1 MWQRRLMHSAS
12 PQKHIAGIGT
22 SICSAEKTSAAWQ
35 YVFCTPLPSVTQH
48 IVTFPYLLRTP
59 RKMTDEPLL
68 RSNSIVKTA
77 VSRGAQAAPKQIRIL
92 LCNPNS
98 TVAMTRACVDTVL
111 PTLSSN
117 VVLVGCT
124 ALEPAPSAIEG
135 KFDDV
140 MSAAVAVQGILQH
153 ASQYDALLVACY
165 SDHALIKMLREELTQ
180 PVVGIMEASFFAART
195 LGSRFGIICSGPRS
209 KYTLEDSVRSSGLA
223 GFCVGVRSCDLGV
236 LGLKDKPRNEV
247 LHIMGEV
254 SRKLVGDGADVILL
268 GCAGMADLKP
278 AVEEAVGEDV
288 QVIDGVVA
296 GVHHLIGLCRMGAR
310 TAKRGAYASSAEVRE
325 RRGQGWY

>member
-1 MWQRRLMHSAS
+1 MSQKGIPFDVPTKAEQSSSSMQSRL
-12 PQKHIAGIGT
+12 P
-22 SICSAEKTSAAWQ
+22 
-35 YVFCTPLPSVTQH
+35 
-48 IVTFPYLLRTP
+48 
-59 RKMTDEPLL
+59 

-77 VSRGAQAAPKQIRIL
+77 ASRGAQAAPKQIRIL

-98 TVAMTRACVDTVL
+98 TAGMTRACVDMVL

-124 ALEPAPSAIEG
+124 ALEPAPSAVEG

-153 ASQYDALLVACY
+153 ATQFDAFLIACY

-180 PVVGIMEASFFAART
+180 PVAGIMEASLFAART

-209 KYTLEDSVRSSGLA
+209 KYTLEDTVRSSSYA
-223 GFCVGVRSCDLGV
+223 NFCVGVRSCELGV
-236 LGLKDKPRNEV
+236 LGLQERPREEV
-247 LHIMGEV
+247 LRVMGQAG
-254 SRKLVGDGADVILL
+254 KQLVADGADVILL
-268 GCAGMADLKP
+268 GCAGMADLKS
-278 AVEEAVGEDV
+278 AVEEAVGDDV

-296 GVHHLIGLCRMGAR
+296 GVHHLIGLCRMGSK
-310 TAKRGAYASSAEVRE
+310 TAKKGAYASSDAARQ
-325 RRGQGWY
+325 RRGQDWL

>member
-1 MWQRRLMHSAS
+1 MSQTGIPFDMPTRSQVAQESPTPNQPNQR
-12 PQKHIAGIGT
+12 
-22 SICSAEKTSAAWQ
+22 
-35 YVFCTPLPSVTQH
+35 LP
-48 IVTFPYLLRTP
+48 
-59 RKMTDEPLL
+59 

-77 VSRGAQAAPKQIRIL
+77 ASRGAQAKPKQIRIL

-98 TVAMTRACVDTVL
+98 TAEMTRECVDMVL

-124 ALEPAPSAIEG
+124 ALEPAPSAVEG

-153 ASQYDALLVACY
+153 ANQFDAFLVACY

-180 PVVGIMEASFFAART
+180 PVVGIMEASLFAART

-209 KYTLEDSVRSSGLA
+209 RYTLEDTVRSSGF
-223 GFCVGVRSCDLGV
+223 GNFCVGVRSCDLGV
-236 LGLKDKPRNEV
+236 LGLKERPRQEV
-247 LHIMGEV
+247 LRIMGQVGKE
-254 SRKLVGDGADVILL
+254 LVGDGADVILL
-268 GCAGMADLKP
+268 GCAGMADLKS

-296 GVHHLIGLCRMGAR
+296 GVHHLIGLCRMGTR
-310 TAKRGAYASSAEVRE
+310 TAKKGAYASSAVARQ
-325 RRGQGWY
+325 RRGQDWL

>member
-1 MWQRRLMHSAS
+1 MSHQSIPFDMPAKAQQPPAPTQR
-12 PQKHIAGIGT
+12 
-22 SICSAEKTSAAWQ
+22 
-35 YVFCTPLPSVTQH
+35 LP
-48 IVTFPYLLRTP
+48 
-59 RKMTDEPLL
+59 

-77 VSRGAQAAPKQIRIL
+77 ASRGAQAAPKQIRIL

-98 TVAMTRACVDTVL
+98 TASMTRACVDMVL

-124 ALEPAPSAIEG
+124 AIEPAPSAVEST
-135 KFDDV
+135 FDDV

-153 ASQYDALLVACY
+153 ANQFDAFLIACY

-180 PVVGIMEASFFAART
+180 PVVGIMEASLFAART
-195 LGSRFGIICSGPRS
+195 LGTRFGIICSGPRS
-209 KYTLEDSVRSSGLA
+209 KYTLEDTVRNSGFA
-223 GFCVGVRSCDLGV
+223 GFCAGVRSCDLGV
-236 LGLKDKPRNEV
+236 LGLKERPRHEV
-247 LHIMGEV
+247 LRIMRQV
-254 SRKLVGDGADVILL
+254 SKELVGDGADVILL

-278 AVEEAVGEDV
+278 AVEEAVGDDV

-310 TAKRGAYASSAEVRE
+310 TAKKGTYASSAAARQK
-325 RRGQGWY
+325 RGQDWL

>member
-1 MWQRRLMHSAS
+1 MSHTGIPFDMPTRLQVAQEASTPNQPNQR
-12 PQKHIAGIGT
+12 
-22 SICSAEKTSAAWQ
+22 
-35 YVFCTPLPSVTQH
+35 LP
-48 IVTFPYLLRTP
+48 
-59 RKMTDEPLL
+59 

-77 VSRGAQAAPKQIRIL
+77 VSRGAQAKPKQIRIL

-98 TVAMTRACVDTVL
+98 TAEMTRACVDMVL

-124 ALEPAPSAIEG
+124 ALEPAPSAVEG
-135 KFDDV
+135 KFDDI

-153 ASQYDALLVACY
+153 ADQFDAFLVACY

-180 PVVGIMEASFFAART
+180 PVVGIMEASLFAART

-209 KYTLEDSVRSSGLA
+209 RYTLEDTVRSSGFA
-223 GFCVGVRSCDLGV
+223 NFCVGVRSCDLGV
-236 LGLKDKPRNEV
+236 LGLKEKPRQEV
-247 LHIMGEV
+247 LRIMGQVGEE
-254 SRKLVGDGADVILL
+254 LVGDGADVILL
-268 GCAGMADLKP
+268 GCAGMADLKS

-296 GVHHLIGLCRMGAR
+296 GVHHLIGLCRMGTR
-310 TAKRGAYASSAEVRE
+310 TAKKGAYASSAAARQ
-325 RRGQGWY
+325 RRGQDWL